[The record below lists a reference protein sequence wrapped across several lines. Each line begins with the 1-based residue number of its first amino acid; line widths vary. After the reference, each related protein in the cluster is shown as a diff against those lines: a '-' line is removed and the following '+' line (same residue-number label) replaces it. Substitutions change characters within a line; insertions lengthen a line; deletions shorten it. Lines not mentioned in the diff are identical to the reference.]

1 MLRVGI
7 DVGGTFTDLMLA
19 DDASGAVTVHKV
31 PSTPADPSE
40 ATMTGLRELCAKA
53 GIEPTALDQLFHGTT
68 VATNIVLER
77 NGSRTGMITTRG
89 FRDIIYIGRHRRPKT
104 FSIYQ
109 DLPWREPTLVERR
122 FRLPVSERIAPPGE
136 VLVPL
141 DEDEV
146 RAAAR
151 RLGEAGVEAVAVCFL
166 FSFLDPR
173 HELRAK
179 EIVAEELPGVHL
191 SISHEVSPQ
200 HREYERFSTTAL
212 NAYIGPKTSRYL
224 RRMHDALLETAPD
237 TDFHLMAS
245 NGGTVTVDGAVDAP
259 AALLMS
265 GPVAGIVGGIAAA
278 KAAGYGSV
286 VTLDVGGTSADIGVA
301 PDARLRM
308 KHLYDTTI
316 GGYEVMIPMA
326 DLDTIGAGGGSIAR
340 TDAGGLLRVGP
351 QSAGADPG
359 PACYGRGGT
368 QPTATD
374 AQLVLGRLRP
384 QAKLAGSLALQP
396 EAGAEVIGR
405 LADGLGLG
413 LRDTALGVIRIL
425 TQNMVSAISVNSVQR
440 GFDPR
445 DFSLVAFG
453 GGGPLYGADI
463 AEELSF
469 PRVIV
474 PVHPGITSAMG
485 LLDSDLKYEAQRT
498 VMLQADAA
506 DPDELESAFAAL
518 EAEGRRRLDADG
530 VPPDRCVMQRW
541 ADCRYL
547 GQAYELLVPAAS
559 GPFDAAA
566 VARLAEDFEATH
578 EREYFYRFPD
588 TPVQIVHLRSYAIG
602 LMPKVPAASTE
613 AGGSEPPGDALVDR
627 RPVVFAADGGAS
639 ELDTPFYDR
648 ERLRAGNVVDGPA
661 IVEQLD
667 STTVVPPGLPA
678 RVGADGAIVIDCAA
692 APAGAGQ
699 ER

>member
-1 MLRVGI
+1 VTRVGI
-7 DVGGTFTDLMLA
+7 DVGGTFTDLMLV
-19 DDASGAVTVHKV
+19 DDDGETVVHKV
-31 PSTPADPSE
+31 PSTPADPSV
-40 ATMTGLRELCAKA
+40 ATMSGLRELCELR
-53 GIEPTALDQLFHGTT
+53 GIKPEDVDQLFHGTT

-77 NGSRTGMITTRG
+77 NGSKTGMITTEG

-122 FRLPVSERIAPPGE
+122 NRLTVKERVRPSGE
-136 VLVPL
+136 VLIPL
-141 DEDEV
+141 DEEEA
-146 RAAAR
+146 REAAR
-151 RLGEAGVEAVAVCFL
+151 ALKASGVEAVCVCFL
-166 FSFLDPR
+166 FSFIHPE
-173 HELRAK
+173 HEQRVK
-179 EIVAEELPGVHL
+179 EILLEEFPEAHL

-224 RRMHDALLETAPD
+224 RRMHDALRELAPE

-245 NGGTVTVDGAVDAP
+245 NGGTVTVDGAVTSP
-259 AALLMS
+259 ASLLMS

-278 KAAGYGSV
+278 KSAGYGSV

-308 KHLYDTTI
+308 KHLYDTNI

-340 TDAGGLLRVGP
+340 IDAGGMLRVGP

-368 QPTATD
+368 EPTATD
-374 AQLVLGRLRP
+374 AQLVLGRLRAD
-384 QAKLAGSLALQP
+384 AKLAGSLTLDPRKADEAVGAL
-396 EAGAEVIGR
+396 AER
-405 LADGLGLG
+405 LGLD
-413 LRDTALGVIRIL
+413 LHEAALGIVRIL

-453 GGGPLYGADI
+453 GGGPLYAADI
-463 AEELSF
+463 ATELSF

-498 VMLQADAA
+498 VMLQAGDC
-506 DPDELESAFAAL
+506 DPAEIEAVYAEL
-518 EAEGRRRLDADG
+518 EAEGMRRLEEDG
-530 VPPDRCVMQRW
+530 VPPDRCVLQRL
-541 ADCRYL
+541 ADCRYT
-547 GQAYELLVPAAS
+547 GQAYELLVPASS

-566 VARLAEDFEATH
+566 VAKLAEDFEAAH
-578 EREYFYRFPD
+578 EREYFYRFPEQA
-588 TPVQIVHLRSYAIG
+588 VQIVHLRSYAIG
-602 LMPKVPAASTE
+602 LMPKLEPTEVAPRDGGPAAEPTE
-613 AGGSEPPGDALVDR
+613 R
-627 RPVVFAADGGAS
+627 RKVVFARDGGAV
-639 ELDTPFYDR
+639 ELETPFYERD
-648 ERLRAGNVVDGPA
+648 RLRAGDVLEGPA
-661 IVEQLD
+661 VVEQLD
-667 STTVVPPGLPA
+667 STTIVNPGMRAQVLHE
-678 RVGADGAIVIDCAA
+678 GGIVIESSAA
-692 APAGAGQ
+692 A
-699 ER
+699 EREDRA